1 MRAPL
6 QVLGQEIED
15 DLVAALVLSLPRL
28 AQGVEKEWPDFKR
41 KSLPL
46 SAPTESDYISYTTLA
61 CHKTTSPAREFT
73 VPFHMSPHVILA
85 RVQKLAAARARRPQL
100 LMPGVDVA
108 AEIARLRER
117 LRTLCAPM
125 ASLMASHVL
134 AKRGRLAG

>member
-46 SAPTESDYISYTTLA
+46 SAPTESDYISYTTLV
-61 CHKTTSPAREFT
+61 TTNTCRFNDTA
-73 VPFHMSPHVILA
+73 
-85 RVQKLAAARARRPQL
+85 
-100 LMPGVDVA
+100 
-108 AEIARLRER
+108 
-117 LRTLCAPM
+117 
-125 ASLMASHVL
+125 
-134 AKRGRLAG
+134 

>member
-46 SAPTESDYISYTTLA
+46 SAPTESDYISYTTLSTTTLA
-61 CHKTTSPAREFT
+61 CHNTTSPAREFT
-73 VPFHMSPHVILA
+73 VPCQVSPHIILA
-85 RVQKLAAARARRPQL
+85 RVEKLAAARARRP
-100 LMPGVDVA
+100 
-108 AEIARLRER
+108 
-117 LRTLCAPM
+117 
-125 ASLMASHVL
+125 
-134 AKRGRLAG
+134 